1 MTKVVVS
8 SKQIIKIDEFMRN
21 YIGKEYSWNG
31 KITHRQMELFLIE
44 KHISIPKRVSF
55 DLVSKESLLKGDY
68 IAVKD
73 EKNQTL
79 IYENP
84 RKYSLNSLL
93 SELHTREN
101 EKRTKQS
108 RLAILKELGYQEA
121 VNGVVRQEEDIEYPL
136 EHNNRQKQFVFYR
149 NNTRRKR
156 QPKSY

>member
-8 SKQIIKIDEFMRN
+8 GRQIIKIEEFMRS
-21 YIGKEYSWNG
+21 YIGKEYSW
-31 KITHRQMELFLIE
+31 KAKLTHRQMELFLIE
-44 KHISIPKRVSF
+44 KHISVPKKVKF
-55 DLVSKESLLKGDY
+55 ELVSKESLLRGDY

-73 EKNQTL
+73 EKNQIL

-84 RKYSLNSLL
+84 RKYSLDRLL

-121 VNGVVRQEEDIEYPL
+121 VNGVVRQEEDIEYSL
-136 EHNNRQKQFVFYR
+136 EHNNRQKQFIIYR
-149 NNTRRKR
+149 HNARRKR
-156 QPKSY
+156 HY